1 MRLLVSVAL
10 GDVALMCSIPHLSIS
25 AIYGL
30 IWMKPKSF
38 NHIFFTEYSITTLKS
53 ATPILVVVAL
63 VGLALNCS
71 GNHLSIS
78 AINGPIWMKQTPFN
92 HIFLIKYIN
101 TTLKS
106 ATPLWQFSDLPGL
119 F

>member
-1 MRLLVSVAL
+1 MKPTPFNHIFLIEYIITTFKSTMRLLVSVAL

-53 ATPILVVVAL
+53 ATPILMGVVLRCVTL
-63 VGLALNCS
+63 ECS
-71 GNHLSIS
+71 VPHLPIS
-78 AINGPIWMKQTPFN
+78 AN
-92 HIFLIKYIN
+92 Y
-101 TTLKS
+101 
-106 ATPLWQFSDLPGL
+106 
-119 F
+119 